1 MVKEKI
7 NKIIF
12 YLYIGLGIGL
22 CLFLVLT
29 NLNSFATSWNRF
41 TDIWKASRLQSF
53 FEVYNEKSVTIYNE
67 SVNEIGEFIGNTV
80 DEFDRI
86 RNTDLKELALNFLNS
101 FLDFTFNLFMYIC
114 NYGLNI
120 FLIFYITLHETF
132 TGTQLKIKTSPLARF
147 YLKISLGLNWVKNKI
162 KQETSKVLNFI
173 SYQRRIIFFSILSL
187 LFSQGFLFRVLV
199 EIIIFI
205 IVYFIKMINLETYVL
220 VFSFF
225 KFIFLITYPYL
236 KYVPIFIWIPLLI
249 LLVFLRALAKANA
262 KLDKNHGR
270 LKDFVR
276 DDLTQTCFING
287 CPGTGKTLLNMSL
300 SLASEEIYIEEL
312 EEKILDYEMK
322 YKYINF
328 ANIRANPNDYPEH
341 KEYIFNYNLL
351 NNRKSFIISN
361 YAIYTPLF
369 ESYSKIFNFDYMR
382 VNKPTK
388 IYPLEEYIVV
398 SLSEFDKEYNSHD
411 DKKIVGEDGAATF
424 FSTVSHDLKRH
435 AKIFVDYQLRQ
446 QVPLR
451 IRGNSEYFIT
461 IKDRKKKY
469 PFLLFLYYLP
479 FKTLLN
485 INKYFIK
492 KYELIKKRV
501 DKKSSRYSK
510 AQYKRNDINLPY
522 AVLRNIGC
530 TLSKICNWFD
540 QFYYFKLVTTISQE
554 DENDTATKGQKKNLY
569 INIRD
574 LSHKN
579 QRLYDSTFLSY
590 SYEEKKNLEFKDL
603 KTFTKLSPSKEEL
616 SLCHSRFYDKI
627 NN

>member
-1 MVKEKI
+1 MVKKKI

-12 YLYIGLGIGL
+12 LTLIGLGIGL
-22 CLFLVLT
+22 SIFLVLT
-29 NLNSFATSWNRF
+29 NLNSFITSWNRF
-41 TDIWKASRLQSF
+41 TDIWKASRLESF
-53 FEVYNEKSVTIYNE
+53 FEVYNNKSKTIYDE
-67 SVNEIGEFIGNTV
+67 SIAEIGTNIGNTI
-80 DEFDRI
+80 DYFENLK
-86 RNTDLKELALNFLNS
+86 NTSLKDTLLNFLNN
-101 FLDFTFNLFMYIC
+101 LLNFTFNLFIYIC

-147 YLKISLGLNWVKNKI
+147 YLKISLGLNWVQNKI
-162 KQETSKVLNFI
+162 KLGTSKVLNFI
-173 SYQRRIIFFSILSL
+173 SYQRRIIFFFILSL

-236 KYVPIFIWIPLLI
+236 KYVPIYIWIPLLI
-249 LLVFLRALAKANA
+249 LLVFLRALSKANL
-262 KLDKNHGR
+262 KLDKNHLR
-270 LKDFVR
+270 LKEFVR
-276 DDLTQTCFING
+276 DELTQTCFING

-300 SLASEEIYIEEL
+300 SLATEEIYIEEL
-312 EEKILDYEMK
+312 EEKLLNYELK
-322 YKYINF
+322 YKHINF
-328 ANIRANPNDYPEH
+328 AKVRMYPNLYKEH
-341 KEYIFNYNLL
+341 KEYLDTYELL

-361 YAIYTPLF
+361 YAIYSPLF
-369 ESYSKIFNFDYMR
+369 KDYSKIFNFDYMR
-382 VNKPTK
+382 VNKPTT
-388 IYPLEEYIVV
+388 IYPLEEYIVI

-479 FKTLLN
+479 FKALLN

-522 AVLRNIGC
+522 AILRNIGS
-530 TLSKICNWFD
+530 TLSKVCNWFD
-540 QFYYFKLVTTISQE
+540 QYYYFKLVTTISQE

-574 LSHKN
+574 LSYKN

-603 KTFTKLSPSKEEL
+603 NTFTKLSPSKEEL

>member
-1 MVKEKI
+1 M
-7 NKIIF
+7 II
-12 YLYIGLGIGL
+12 IGLGIGL
-22 CLFLVLT
+22 SIFLVLT
-29 NLNSFATSWNRF
+29 NLNSFITSWNRF
-41 TDIWKASRLQSF
+41 TDIWKASRLESF
-53 FEVYNEKSVTIYNE
+53 FEVYNNKSKTIYDE
-67 SVNEIGEFIGNTV
+67 SISEIGTNIGNTI
-80 DEFDRI
+80 DYFENLK
-86 RNTDLKELALNFLNS
+86 NTSFKDTLLNFLNNL
-101 FLDFTFNLFMYIC
+101 LDFTFNLFIYIC

-120 FLIFYITLHETF
+120 FLIFYIGLHETF
-132 TGTQLKIKTSPLARF
+132 AGTQLNVKTSPLASL
-147 YLKISLGLNWVKNKI
+147 YIKIDKLLAKTK
-162 KQETSKVLNFI
+162 EL
-173 SYQRRIIFFSILSL
+173 ILSL
-187 LFSQGFLFRVLV
+187 FKRILSYLSIHRRKIFITILIMLTANGILVRIIV

-205 IVYFIKMINLETYVL
+205 LVYINRMINLETYIL

-225 KFIFLITYPYL
+225 KFIFLISYPYL
-236 KYVPIFIWIPLLI
+236 KYIPIYIWIPLLI
-249 LLVFLRALAKANA
+249 TLIFLRALSKANL
-262 KLDKNHGR
+262 KLDKNHLR
-270 LKDFVR
+270 LKEFVR
-276 DDLTQTCFING
+276 DELTQTCFING

-300 SLASEEIYIEEL
+300 SLATEEIYIEEL
-312 EEKILDYEMK
+312 EERLLNYELK

-328 ANIRANPNDYPEH
+328 AKVRMYPNLYKEH
-341 KEYIFNYNLL
+341 KEYLDTYEIL
-351 NNRKSFIISN
+351 NNRESFIISN
-361 YAIYTPLF
+361 YAIYSPLF
-369 ESYSKIFNFDYMR
+369 TSYSKIFNFDYMR
-382 VNKPTK
+382 VNKPTT
-388 IYPLEEYIVV
+388 IYPLEEYIVIT
-398 SLSEFDKEYNSHD
+398 LSEFDKEYNSHD

-469 PFLLFLYYLP
+469 PFLLFLFYLP
-479 FKTLLN
+479 FKTMLN
-485 INKYFIK
+485 INKHFIK

-501 DKKSSRYSK
+501 DRKSSRYSK
-510 AQYKRNDINLPY
+510 ASYKRNDINFPY

-554 DENDTATKGQKKNLY
+554 DENDMATKGQKKNLY

-574 LSHKN
+574 LSYKN

-603 KTFTKLSPSKEEL
+603 NTFTKLSPSKEEL